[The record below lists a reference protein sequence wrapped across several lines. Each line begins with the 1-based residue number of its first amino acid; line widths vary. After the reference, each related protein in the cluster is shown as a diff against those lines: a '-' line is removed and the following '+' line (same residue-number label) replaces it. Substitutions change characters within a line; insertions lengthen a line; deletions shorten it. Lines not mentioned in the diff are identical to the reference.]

1 MPLLVR
7 QCAVTFPEMVAIP
20 MQVGFSLP
28 LFSTRTSREPLPRTG
43 GLLLLVVGLLLLL
56 PLFQPASAQT
66 ARLTI
71 HPKSQFWI
79 QGEATTHTFTC
90 RVEQVDGEAAI
101 PSTRSTPTATDEE
114 QTEVRVEVPVEA
126 FNCGN
131 NRMTRDLQ
139 ETLKMEEHP
148 KIRFELVHATVTST
162 VDTAA
167 HWRQIEVLGALT
179 IAGKK
184 RLTRLQANGRALD
197 ENRFRVRGCHPV
209 RMTYYGIEP
218 PTKALGLIKVKNRVE
233 VQFDLLAH
241 TQEQDPGSFDTV
253 SITEAPACSST

>member
-1 MPLLVR
+1 MK
-7 QCAVTFPEMVAIP
+7 
-20 MQVGFSLP
+20 VGSSIP
-28 LFSTRTSREPLPRTG
+28 LFSSRAQEEPLPRTA
-43 GLLLLVVGLLLLL
+43 GLLLLGVGLLLFVSV
-56 PLFQPASAQT
+56 FQTASAQT
-66 ARLTI
+66 ARLTV

-90 RVEQVDGEAAI
+90 SVEQVDGEAAI

-114 QTEVRVEVPVEA
+114 QTEVTVEVPVKA
-126 FNCGN
+126 FDCGN

-139 ETLKMEEHP
+139 ETLKMEKHP

-184 RLTRLQANGRALD
+184 RLTRLQATGRALD

-241 TQEQDPGSFDTV
+241 TQEVDRASPFDSV
-253 SITEAPACSST
+253 SPTEAPTCSST